1 MKKISFLI
9 VIAIFS
15 CNSYNSKMNNLL
27 YLKKQTE
34 DSIEAN
40 VKKSYELYESVK
52 YFAEE
57 LSWFLKTKAIQY
69 LTENQT
75 TITMDPDVMNTSS
88 TDGAEYFNI
97 YIKIADQLVSQRI
110 IDGKLYPPKVRY
122 TVDVRPF
129 IKDYLKELTSV
140 LVSENLTHEYLE
152 KNLLSN

>member
-1 MKKISFLI
+1 M
-9 VIAIFS
+9 
-15 CNSYNSKMNNLL
+15 
-27 YLKKQTE
+27 KQTDVTKVE
-34 DSIEAN
+34 FLLTLNDNIIVQRFLNVKNINPN

>member
-1 MKKISFLI
+1 M
-9 VIAIFS
+9 
-15 CNSYNSKMNNLL
+15 
-27 YLKKQTE
+27 KQTDVTKVE
-34 DSIEAN
+34 FLLTLNDNIIVQRFLNVKNINPN
-40 VKKSYELYESVK
+40 VKKSYELYESVR

-57 LSWFLKTKAIQY
+57 LSWVLKTKAVQY

-88 TDGAEYFNI
+88 TDGAEHFNI
-97 YIKIADQLVSQRI
+97 YIKIADQLVSHRI

-140 LVSENLTHEYLE
+140 LVSDNLTHEYLE
-152 KNLLSN
+152 KNLLYN

>member
-1 MKKISFLI
+1 M
-9 VIAIFS
+9 
-15 CNSYNSKMNNLL
+15 
-27 YLKKQTE
+27 KQTDVTKVE
-34 DSIEAN
+34 FLLTLNDNIIVQRFLNVKNINPN

-97 YIKIADQLVSQRI
+97 YI
-110 IDGKLYPPKVRY
+110 
-122 TVDVRPF
+122 
-129 IKDYLKELTSV
+129 
-140 LVSENLTHEYLE
+140 N
-152 KNLLSN
+152 

>member
-1 MKKISFLI
+1 M
-9 VIAIFS
+9 
-15 CNSYNSKMNNLL
+15 
-27 YLKKQTE
+27 KQTDVTKVE
-34 DSIEAN
+34 FLLTLNDNIIVQRFLNVKNINPN
-40 VKKSYELYESVK
+40 VKKSYELYESVR

-57 LSWFLKTKAIQY
+57 LSWFLKTKAVQY

-88 TDGAEYFNI
+88 TDGAEHFNI
-97 YIKIADQLVSQRI
+97 YIKIADQLVSHRI

>member
-1 MKKISFLI
+1 M
-9 VIAIFS
+9 
-15 CNSYNSKMNNLL
+15 
-27 YLKKQTE
+27 KQTDVTKVE
-34 DSIEAN
+34 FLLTLNDNIIVQRFLNVKNINPN

-69 LTENQT
+69 LTEHQT

>member
-1 MKKISFLI
+1 M
-9 VIAIFS
+9 
-15 CNSYNSKMNNLL
+15 
-27 YLKKQTE
+27 KQTDVTKVE
-34 DSIEAN
+34 FLLTLNENIIVQRFLNVKNINPN

-57 LSWFLKTKAIQY
+57 LSWFLKNKAIQY
-69 LTENQT
+69 LTENQS

-88 TDGAEYFNI
+88 TNEAENFNI
-97 YIKIADQLVSQRI
+97 YIKIGDQLVSHRI
-110 IDGKLYPPKVRY
+110 IDGKQYPPKVRY

-140 LVSENLTHEYLE
+140 LVSPNLTHEYLE

>member
-1 MKKISFLI
+1 M
-9 VIAIFS
+9 
-15 CNSYNSKMNNLL
+15 
-27 YLKKQTE
+27 KQTDVTKVE
-34 DSIEAN
+34 FLLTLNDNIIVQRFLNVKNINPN

-88 TDGAEYFNI
+88 TDGVEYFNI